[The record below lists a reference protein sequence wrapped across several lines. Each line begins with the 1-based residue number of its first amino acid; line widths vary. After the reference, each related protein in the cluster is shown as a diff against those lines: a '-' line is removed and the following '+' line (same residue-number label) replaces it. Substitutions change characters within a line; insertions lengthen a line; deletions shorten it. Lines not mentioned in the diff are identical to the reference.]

1 MCGRKYA
8 FKFIQLFSSR
18 PSGKGKRWFIL
29 VLQRLMLP
37 QNVLCDYSL
46 GTTVRRKGPAA
57 QGLPVINCPLD
68 KQICIA
74 CAFYMFSSCCSF
86 SSLSFSVF
94 FKLTGGFANVRRAT
108 WIQFGRCVHSK
119 VSLRGVIVTA
129 CCDSHKSYRS
139 TLQVTF
145 QTGVCSPAQ

>member
-1 MCGRKYA
+1 MPIPCNLQKNFCLDLSSVNSQENTKSSRIPEIVSTPLVQGSQLVTRQLQQVCGRKYA
-8 FKFIQLFSSR
+8 SKFIQLPSSR

-29 VLQRLMLP
+29 VLQRLMLS

-74 CAFYMFSSCCSF
+74 CALCLALVAHFPLFPSQYP
-86 SSLSFSVF
+86 L
-94 FKLTGGFANVRRAT
+94 N
-108 WIQFGRCVHSK
+108 
-119 VSLRGVIVTA
+119 
-129 CCDSHKSYRS
+129 
-139 TLQVTF
+139 
-145 QTGVCSPAQ
+145 